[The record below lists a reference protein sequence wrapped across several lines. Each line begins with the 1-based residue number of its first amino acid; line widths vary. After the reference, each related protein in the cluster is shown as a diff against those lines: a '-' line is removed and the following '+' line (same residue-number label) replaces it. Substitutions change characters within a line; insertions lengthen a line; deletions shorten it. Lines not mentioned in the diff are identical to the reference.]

1 MMLRIE
7 KRVAERS
14 DVTRPIF
21 EEEIVPAGQPVLL
34 KGLVNHWSV
43 ARAAARSSVAL
54 GDYLKARD
62 NGTPVETFV
71 GQPEM
76 QGRYFY
82 NADMSGFNYQKGAAT
97 LSNLIDQLLKAA
109 DGPPPLMI
117 YAGSAPSGQAVP
129 GFETE
134 NQMPLL
140 DPDVEP
146 RLWIGNSS
154 RIAAHYDN
162 SRNIACCISGTR
174 RFTIFPPDQIGNL
187 YLGPLEFNM
196 AGPPASMVDFH
207 APDYARYPKFREAEQ
222 AALVAELE
230 PGDALYMPS
239 LWWHHVEA
247 EGPFNLLVNYWW
259 APEKAGP
266 AFESILLAMLDIR
279 DQDDADKAA
288 WKNFFDHFVFGP
300 DAANIADHLPT
311 KWQTVTGPKTAA
323 RDQMVMN
330 FIKSRLAKR

>member
-1 MMLRIE
+1 MMIKIE
-7 KRVAERS
+7 ARVLERS
-14 DVTRPIF
+14 DVTRQIF
-21 EEEIVPAGQPVLL
+21 EQDILPEGKPVLL
-34 KGLVNHWSV
+34 KGLVTHWPV
-43 ARAAARSSVAL
+43 ARAAAQSSVAL

-97 LSNLIDQLLKAA
+97 LSNLIDQLLKTA

-129 GFETE
+129 GFETD

-207 APDYARYPKFREAEQ
+207 APDYVRYPKFREAEQ
-222 AALVAELE
+222 AALVAELQ

-247 EGPFNLLVNYWW
+247 EGSFNLLVNYWW

-330 FIKSRLAKR
+330 FIKSRLAER

>member
-1 MMLRIE
+1 MLRIE

-14 DVTRPIF
+14 DVTRQIF
-21 EEEIVPAGQPVLL
+21 EEDIVPAGQPVLL
-34 KGLVNHWSV
+34 EGLVTHWPV
-43 ARAAARSSVAL
+43 ARAAAQSSVAL

-97 LSNLIDQLLKAA
+97 LSNLIDQLLKTA
-109 DGPPPLMI
+109 DGPPTLMI

-288 WKNFFDHFVFGP
+288 WKNYFDHFVFGQ
-300 DAANIADHLPT
+300 AAPKIADHLPK

-330 FIKSRLAKR
+330 FIKARLAER